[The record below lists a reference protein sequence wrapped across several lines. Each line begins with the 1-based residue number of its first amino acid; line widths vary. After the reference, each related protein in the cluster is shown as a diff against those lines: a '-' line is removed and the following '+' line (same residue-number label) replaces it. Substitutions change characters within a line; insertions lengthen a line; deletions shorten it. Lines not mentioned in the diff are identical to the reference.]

1 MRRLRNALIGA
12 CLLSFVVLLGSF
24 NATKPRI
31 LVLHSASQDSAWAQQ
46 MDRGMRQV
54 LQANRRPISV
64 EWLYLGAGSPMSER
78 TTEEAKAEARR
89 GIDRVDPDVLI
100 AVDDEANSLVA
111 QDFVGR
117 ERRILYVS
125 LDRSPNDYGYTGAPN
140 ASGISE
146 QLPWNAIRDAVIELV
161 PGRNPRLTVIGVDNP
176 TGRAEL
182 DQARLF
188 DWGPVHISDASLVS
202 TAQQW
207 RDFVLN
213 DHDSDILLV
222 LSTQSLPDANGVVT
236 ATEIASWTQRNAHSL
251 PIGTQVDF
259 VTDGGALS
267 FSPSPD
273 DYGEE
278 AIRLALDWLDN
289 RTSPGPP
296 PPMVSPHFEVAVRQG
311 LLAQRG
317 FALSPIYLEAA
328 RENGT
333 LLD

>member
-12 CLLSFVVLLGSF
+12 CLLSFVVWLGAF

-31 LVLHSASQDSAWAQQ
+31 LVLHSTSQDSAWAQQ
-46 MDRGMRQV
+46 MDRGMRQA
-54 LQANRRPISV
+54 LQVNRRPISV
-64 EWLYLGAGSPMSER
+64 DWLYLDAGSPMSARE
-78 TTEEAKAEARR
+78 TEETRAEARR
-89 GIDRVDPDVLI
+89 SIDRIDPDVLI
-100 AVDDEANSLVA
+100 AVDDEANALVA
-111 QDFVGR
+111 QDFLGR

-125 LDRSPNDYGYTGAPN
+125 LDRSPSDYGYTDAPN
-140 ASGISE
+140 ASGIAE
-146 QLPWNAIRDAVIELV
+146 QLPWPAIRDAVIDLL
-161 PGRNPRLTVIGVDNP
+161 PDRSPRLTVIGVDNP

-182 DQARLF
+182 AQVQSF
-188 DWGPVHISDASLVS
+188 DWGPVRIGDASLVS

-207 RDFVLN
+207 RDFVL
-213 DHDSDILLV
+213 HDGNSDILLV
-222 LSTQSLPDANGVVT
+222 LSTQNLPAPAGVVP
-236 ATEIASWTQRNAHSL
+236 AAEIAGWTQSNARSL

-278 AIRLALDWLDN
+278 AIRLALNWLDG

-296 PPMVSPHFEVAVRQG
+296 PPTVSPHFEVAIRQS

-317 FALSPIYLEAA
+317 LALSPIYLEAA

>member
-12 CLLSFVVLLGSF
+12 CLLSFLLLLGSF
-24 NATKPRI
+24 NATKPRV
-31 LVLHSASQDSAWAQQ
+31 LVLHSTSQDSLWAQQ
-46 MDRGMRQV
+46 MDRGMRQA

-64 EWLYLGAGSPMSER
+64 EWLYMDVGSPTSER
-78 TTEEAKAEARR
+78 ATAEAQAEARR

-100 AVDDEANSLVA
+100 AVDDEANALVA
-111 QDFVGR
+111 KDFVGQ

-125 LDRSPNDYGYTGAPN
+125 LDRSPTDYGYTGAPN

-146 QLPWNAIRDAVIELV
+146 QLPWNAIRDAVVELV
-161 PGRNPRLTVIGVDNP
+161 PRRNPRLTVIGVDNP

-182 DQARLF
+182 AQVRSF
-188 DWGPVHISDASLVS
+188 DWGPVQIGDTSLVS
-202 TAQQW
+202 TAHQW
-207 RDFVLN
+207 QDFVS
-213 DHDSDILLV
+213 HDGNSDILLV
-222 LSTQSLPDANGVVT
+222 LSTQDLPGDNGMVT
-236 ATEIASWTQRNAHSL
+236 AAEIGRWTQSNARSL

-259 VTDGGALS
+259 VVNGGALS

-273 DYGEE
+273 YYGEE
-278 AIRLALDWLDN
+278 AIRLALDWLDD

-296 PPMVSPHFEVAVRQG
+296 PPIVAPHFEVAVRQT

-317 FALSPIYLEAA
+317 YSLSPIYLEAA

-333 LLD
+333 WFD

>member
-12 CLLSFVVLLGSF
+12 CLLSFIVWLGAF

-31 LVLHSASQDSAWAQQ
+31 LVLHSTSQDSAWAQQ
-46 MDRGMRQV
+46 MDRGMRQA
-54 LQANRRPISV
+54 LQLNRRPVSA
-64 EWLYLGAGSPMSER
+64 EWLYLDAGSPMSER
-78 TTEEAKAEARR
+78 QTEEIKAEARR
-89 GIDRVDPDVLI
+89 NIDRIDPDVLI

-125 LDRSPNDYGYTGAPN
+125 LDRSPSDYGYTGAPN

-146 QLPWNAIRDAVIELV
+146 QLPWPAIRDAVIDLM
-161 PGRNPRLTVIGVDNP
+161 PDRGPRLAVIGVDSP

-182 DQARLF
+182 AQVQSF
-188 DWGPVHISDASLVS
+188 DWGPVRIGDSLLVS

-207 RDFVLN
+207 RDFVL
-213 DHDSDILLV
+213 HDSSSDILLV
-222 LSTQSLPDANGVVT
+222 LSTQDLPDAAGVVT
-236 ATEIASWTQRNAHSL
+236 AAEIADWTQSNARPL

-278 AIRLALDWLDN
+278 AIRLALNWLDG

-296 PPMVSPHFEVAVRQG
+296 APTVSPHFEVAIRQS

-317 FALSPIYLEAA
+317 LALSPIYLEAA